1 MKKVL
6 LPTDFSDN
14 AWASLLYATQLFA
27 KEKCHF
33 YLLHTITMSASSIT
47 NYSTNKLNAAKEK
60 AMVKLEELKERIEK
74 ETSNDKHSFQTLL
87 SFYHLDKA
95 LNFSVEK
102 QHIDFTVIGTKGAT
116 NMKERFLGSNTTRV
130 IKNIE
135 QCPTI
140 IVPNEYEFEPLTNI
154 AVLSDLNH
162 AMNNEL
168 LAPVVQLATEN
179 NSNISILHLATNQEL
194 TTVQTEELN
203 ALKATFSNHSGD
215 FHMVSNDSSK
225 QKTVNN
231 YIEESSTDLLVL
243 SYYKNDVIEKMMQK
257 SLTTS
262 ISQNPKIPMLMLP
275 NKN

>member
-1 MKKVL
+1 MKNIL
-6 LPTDFSDN
+6 LPTDFSEN
-14 AWASLLYATQLFA
+14 AWASLVYATQLFA
-27 KEKCHF
+27 EEECRFH
-33 YLLHTITMSASSIT
+33 LLHTITMSASSIT
-47 NYSTNKLNAAKEK
+47 NYSTNKLNAAKDK
-60 AMVKLEELKERIEK
+60 AMVKLEELKEKAEK
-74 ETSNDKHSFQTLL
+74 EMSNDKHSFQMIL

-95 LNFSVEK
+95 LNFTVGK

-140 IVPNEYEFEPLTNI
+140 IVPNEYKFEPLNDI
-154 AVLSDLNH
+154 AVLSDLSH
-162 AMNNEL
+162 TMNDEL
-168 LAPVVQLATEN
+168 LQPVVQLATEN
-179 NSNISILHLATNQEL
+179 NSKISVLHLTKDQEL
-194 TTVQTEELN
+194 TSSQTEELT
-203 ALKATFSNHSGD
+203 ALKTTFSDYNGD
-215 FHMVSNDSSK
+215 FHMISNDTSK

-231 YIEESSTDLLVL
+231 YIEESNTDLLVL
-243 SYYKNDVIEKMMQK
+243 TYYKNDVIEKMMQK